1 MNPLTLFGLK
11 VSFKNEIRIVLLTIA
26 FLLLLPVVGVVVLAN
41 SGLAAVTNALVS
53 VNPVTHK
60 VEVKDASGLIIANL
74 ELSTAWPTRGV
85 VTQEFGHPNLP
96 YEAHHSGIDIAG
108 KLGQPVT
115 TFMTGKV
122 TEVGSVT
129 IGCGKC
135 VYVDHGNSIVSSYSH
150 LSEIKVAKGQEVK
163 PGDVLGLQ
171 GETGW
176 ASGVHLHF
184 TVKVHGILVNP
195 RTFMVGEPEKLL

>member
-1 MNPLTLFGLK
+1 MNPLILFGLK
-11 VSFKNEIRIVLLTIA
+11 VSFKNEIRVLLITFA
-26 FLLLLPVVGVVVLAN
+26 VLLLLPIVGVVVLAN
-41 SGLAAVTNALVS
+41 SGLAAVSSALAS

-60 VEVKDASGLIIANL
+60 VEVKDANGLIVANL

-96 YEAHHSGIDIAG
+96 YEAHHTGIDIAG
-108 KLGQPVT
+108 RLGEPVT
-115 TFMTGKV
+115 TFMKGKV

-171 GETGW
+171 GEEGW
-176 ASGVHLHF
+176 ATGVHLDF
-184 TVKVHGILVNP
+184 SVKVYGIVVNP
-195 RTFMVGEPEKLL
+195 RTFMVGEPEKLQ

>member
-1 MNPLTLFGLK
+1 MNPLILFGLK
-11 VSFKNEIRIVLLTIA
+11 VSFKNEIRVLLITFA
-26 FLLLLPVVGVVVLAN
+26 VLLLLPVVGVVVLAN
-41 SGLAAVTNALVS
+41 SGLAAVASALVS

-60 VEVKDASGLIIANL
+60 VEVKDATGLITANL
-74 ELSTAWPTRGV
+74 ELSTVWPTRGV
-85 VTQEFGHPNLP
+85 ITQEFGHPNPP

-108 KLGQPVT
+108 RLGEPVT
-115 TFMTGKV
+115 SFMAGKV

-163 PGDVLGLQ
+163 PGDVIGLQ
-171 GETGW
+171 GQEGW
-176 ASGVHLHF
+176 ATGVHLHF
-184 TVKVHGILVNP
+184 SVKVYGILVNP
-195 RTFMVGEPEKLL
+195 RTFMVGEPEKLQ